1 MRVLVTGHN
10 GYIGCSLVP
19 LLQDA
24 GHDVVGLDNYLYE
37 TCTFGLD
44 TMEVPAV
51 RKDIRDV
58 ELSDLAGFDAVIH
71 LAAISNDPVGDLNP
85 DAAGRGARLIVTSA
99 GAPRQ
104 HPPSHRS
111 RSICAANR

>member
-19 LLQDA
+19 LLLDA

-37 TCTFGLD
+37 TCTFGAD
-44 TMEVPAV
+44 VVDPPAL

-58 ELSDLAGFDAVIH
+58 EVGDLEGFDAVIH
-71 LAAISNDPVGDLNP
+71 LAAISNDPVGDLTPFEP
-85 DAAGRGARLIVTSA
+85 DAPLDVSWNFSPRDGAAVLTTAAACAA
-99 GAPRQ
+99 GA
-104 HPPSHRS
+104 
-111 RSICAANR
+111 